1 MKFYFI
7 LTHRLSAI
15 LTRIQINKSFLRSI
29 IKNTYFHS
37 FAVSLSLSF
46 GFPACSSHFFCSFT
60 IIHVL
65 SLSLVLS
72 FFHSLT
78 HSLSLSLSLTGH
90 EHRPSKSSFP
100 QVQLLNHAGRSP
112 RLVIRHTCI
121 TGTFRQTS
129 ALAHSS
135 ATSTCTP
142 HHPLSADIRQTGIYF
157 LDHLGLCS
165 TCRYSNTVARAG
177 TRADS
182 SPHHRHRFETHAH
195 PSTRIRTIQ
204 SCCLC
209 IVFDSSLVKSNCT
222 TVQPWGDL

>member
-1 MKFYFI
+1 MQSLSLSRLVSLRVL
-7 LTHRLSAI
+7 LTSFVLSQSY
-15 LTRIQINKSFLRSI
+15 TF
-29 IKNTYFHS
+29 
-37 FAVSLSLSF
+37 SLSLSF
-46 GFPACSSHFFCSFT
+46 S
-60 IIHVL
+60 
-65 SLSLVLS
+65 
-72 FFHSLT
+72 HSLI
-78 HSLSLSLSLTGH
+78 LSHTLSLSLTGH